1 MSDNPEE
8 IQKPDELKKLA
19 SIASDMELSVKMR
32 GQAIDQLG
40 EMATHESLLI
50 LLSLAANDRLS
61 IDDRDRALKQARNIV
76 KKGR

>member
-1 MSDNPEE
+1 MSENPEE
-8 IQKPDELKKLA
+8 RPDELKKLA
-19 SIASDMELSVKMR
+19 SIASDMELSVKMS

>member
-1 MSDNPEE
+1 MSENPEE
-8 IQKPDELKKLA
+8 ARPDEMKKLA
-19 SIASDMELSVKMR
+19 AIASDMELSGKMR
-32 GQAIDQLG
+32 AQAIDQLG
-40 EMATHESLLI
+40 EMSTHESLLV